1 MTRVSAQ
8 RAPGRDPSLI
18 EARHHPIHPRN
29 GFRATAKLSVIM
41 VKKIDSILSRS
52 PFLAHQSGKI
62 LLGSDAIRVIVQ
74 KRKELP
80 CLSEVSSELL
90 GTWCLVLGSVLLW
103 VLGGCE
109 DLAQLFLRY

>member
-1 MTRVSAQ
+1 
-8 RAPGRDPSLI
+8 
-18 EARHHPIHPRN
+18 
-29 GFRATAKLSVIM
+29 M

-74 KRKELP
+74 KRKELR

-103 VLGGCE
+103 VLGSCE